1 MELGGDYLFTHKS
14 QTPVQQCELTANV
27 ILINCRVQIV
37 VHYVSRVS
45 GPSAVCVCFFVR
57 WCIKKDNEKVC
68 VRIFVC
74 HEERAVLCC
83 KYCDCMDLGY

>member
-37 VHYVSRVS
+37 VHYLLRVS
-45 GPSAVCVCFFVR
+45 GPSAVCVFLCDGVKRTMKRCALVFVR
-57 WCIKKDNEKVC
+57 VMKKGLHC
-68 VRIFVC
+68 VVNIVI
-74 HEERAVLCC
+74 VWI
-83 KYCDCMDLGY
+83 YM